1 MEHTG
6 SSNAPSSRD
15 AFIAAT
21 ARLLRRQG
29 YAATGLNEIVALSGA
44 PKGSL
49 YFHFPGGKDELAALA
64 MAHAGEELTVAIQ
77 AVLASSPTAAEGV
90 GRLIDALGAGLEASS
105 YADGCPIATVALE
118 SSAESELLRATAA
131 GAFGAWT
138 DALRERLLASGMD
151 AEGAERR
158 AMFALSAIEGAL
170 ILARVRRDLAPLRAV
185 REELVALAG

>member
-77 AVLASSPTAAEGV
+77 AVLASSPTPAEGV
-90 GRLIDALGAGLEASS
+90 GRLIDALGAGLEASG

-131 GAFGAWT
+131 GVFGAWT

-151 AEGAERR
+151 PGGAERR

-170 ILARVRRDLAPLRAV
+170 ILARVRRDVAPLHAV